1 MTSAAYSER
10 QTTDGFAIASL
21 VLAILSLMFGPLTSV
36 PAIIAGHI
44 ARRRIRR
51 KPRLQG
57 LGLALTGLIV
67 GYAITFFTV
76 VMVVLFTISVIS
88 GNAASAQYFGG

>member
-1 MTSAAYSER
+1 MTSSGFPER

-21 VLAILSLMFGPLTSV
+21 ALAILSLIFGPLTSI

-51 KPRLQG
+51 KPGLQG

-67 GYAITFFTV
+67 GYAITLFTV
-76 VMVVLFTISVIS
+76 VMVVLFTISVLS
-88 GNAASAQYFGG
+88 GNAAAAEFSGG